1 MRTGRKT
8 NPDATRRNTNK
19 ASRLTVGFL
28 IARWLERECL
38 RLKKLG
44 VSYAEIAS
52 LITQAA
58 SGKQG
63 TGVVLPDPDVVLLP
77 PGYTTTAM
85 TCCRAVSRTLR
96 REPAQEAEEYRKLDT
111 ARLEDCLLAMAG
123 AVRKGDALAIR
134 TRLELL
140 KHKADLNGYGPS
152 KKSEAVTLNQTLIF
166 QQINEL
172 VDDASSTRAI
182 EARLSRA
189 VGRQVTIDEAIKALR
204 SVEDAQLN
212 RTTSH
217 A

>member
-1 MRTGRKT
+1 MPRMGRKI

-19 ASRLTVGFL
+19 ASRLTDGFL

-38 RLKKLG
+38 RQKKLG
-44 VSYAEIAS
+44 ISYATIAD
-52 LITQAA
+52 LINQAA
-58 SGKQG
+58 AGKQG
-63 TGVVLPDPDVVLLP
+63 TGVVLPDPDIVTLP
-77 PGYTTTAM
+77 PGYSTTAM
-85 TCCRAVSRTLR
+85 TCCRAVRRALN
-96 REPAQEAEEYRKLDT
+96 REPAQAAEEYRNLDT
-111 ARLEDCLLAMAG
+111 ARLEDWLLAMAG

-134 TRLELL
+134 TSLELL

-152 KKSEAVTLNQTLIF
+152 KKSEVATLNQTLIF

-189 VGRQVTIDEAIKALR
+189 VGRHVTIDEAIMALR
-204 SVEDAQLN
+204 SVEDAQVN
-212 RTTSH
+212 R